1 MERTVLG
8 VAGIKSLYT
17 NISHDFG
24 LEVLDY
30 WIEKLKHKMEQ
41 LQRFSK
47 NFILNGMSLILKYN
61 YFYINDSFIHQI
73 KGTAMSTYAAI
84 AHTILQVLNY
94 VTGIIIYDLTGIRG
108 VKLFNKLT
116 YDIVEFVLQ
125 TTLGF

>member
-47 NFILNGMSLILKYN
+47 NFILDGMSLILKYN
-61 YFYINDSFIHQI
+61 YFYINDSFIQRNCYEYI
-73 KGTAMSTYAAI
+73 RSNCT
-84 AHTILQVLNY
+84 
-94 VTGIIIYDLTGIRG
+94 YDLTGIELCHR
-108 VKLFNKLT
+108 
-116 YDIVEFVLQ
+116 YYYIQ
-125 TTLGF
+125 SYRY

>member
-1 MERTVLG
+1 
-8 VAGIKSLYT
+8 
-17 NISHDFG
+17 
-24 LEVLDY
+24 
-30 WIEKLKHKMEQ
+30 MEQ

-47 NFILNGMSLILKYN
+47 NFILDGMSLILKYN

-84 AHTILQVLNY
+84 AYMILQVLNY
-94 VTGIIIYDLTGIRG
+94 VTGIIIYDLTGITG

-116 YDIVEFVLQ
+116 YDIVEFLLR